1 MAYEKP
7 ILKISFC
14 FNPLKMKEFLTAF
27 EILKIIK
34 TKAETKYMYEKLD
47 TGILE
52 MFRRTFPIG
61 VNAVL
66 DNFTFENLKFQA
78 SEHTKFFKK
87 QKSGSSL
94 DNYLSKAINRDLQKY
109 FHELVSIQD
118 SIAIYH
124 KVINPKS
131 NNLLTA
137 PCKFS
142 TSVPKISFEVVK
154 LINGYLS
161 IMCLVSIDGN
171 EMELSHFNRNSFL
184 LEYGNIY
191 YFLSTAD
198 YQILDWLK
206 EIKPEKFGDNPAK
219 FTSQIIKQLTPKYLV
234 KKDGIFDKKVIEVEP
249 SNCIY
254 LSEINSG
261 SFLMLTP
268 QWKYEDVLLEG
279 DFKEEH
285 EVTIGGELYC
295 IKRNKEAEQKFSDAI
310 KELHP
315 NFAKQLN
322 GYYFLPFDEAKKK
335 NWFLKTYHKLL
346 EDNVD
351 LIGMDMLRHFRYSQ
365 HAIKTDLTNIKT
377 TDYLIE
383 ADIEISF
390 GDEIVNATEIQKI
403 LYNNQKNIL
412 LKDNSIG
419 VLDDEWISNYSAVIK
434 HSKIEKNKI
443 AFPQWLLI
451 SAKEIAQL
459 QDLKFIINNDWWNKW
474 NDWQDVNKVVY
485 EVPKNINATLR
496 PYQQK
501 GYEWI
506 SLLSEINAGVCLA
519 DDMGLGKTLQTICF
533 LASQFEK
540 KPEEKY
546 IIVCPGSLIY
556 NWQQEIEKFCPS
568 LKTFIYYGNNRKI
581 DDFMAQKSNVLIT
594 AYSTL
599 RADVDKLKN
608 VFWNTIVLDESHNIK
623 TLYAQTTKAVYQI
636 IAKHKIA
643 LSGTP
648 IINNTFDLFAQ
659 INYLLPGF
667 LGTQEFFKKE
677 YVLPID
683 RDKNHDKIEAL
694 QRLTNPFI
702 LRRTKAQVA
711 TDLPP
716 KTELVLWCE
725 MEEAQQEIYNTVKDS
740 IRKSVFLNIKN
751 EGLNKSKL
759 SVLQGIIKL
768 RQVCCSP
775 QLLKD
780 ETIPTSSSVK
790 IDLLVEELVNNLS
803 NNKVLVFSQFKE
815 MLHLI
820 AAKLEQNNIPYYHFD
835 GDTKVEERRD
845 LVSQFQEEDNKTNVF
860 LMSLKTG
867 NAGITLT
874 AADYVFLVDPWWNS
888 AIEQQAIDRTHRIGQ
903 TKNVFAYKMICR
915 NTIEEKI
922 VDIQN
927 RKKHTSDALISEEEG
942 FVKSLTQDDIAYLF
956 E

>member
-7 ILKISFC
+7 VLKISFC
-14 FNPLKMKEFLTAF
+14 FNPLKLKDFLTAF

-34 TKAETKYMYEKLD
+34 TKAETKYSYEKLNSEV
-47 TGILE
+47 LQLY
-52 MFRRTFPIG
+52 RRTFPVG
-61 VNAVL
+61 VNVAL
-66 DNFTFENLKFQA
+66 DNFTFESLKFQA
-78 SEHTKFFKK
+78 SEHSKFFKK
-87 QKSGSSL
+87 QKSGASL
-94 DNYLSKAINRDLQKY
+94 EQYLSKAMNRDLQKY
-109 FHELVSIQD
+109 FQELAKVQD
-118 SIAIYH
+118 SIAIFH
-124 KVINPKS
+124 KTMNPKT

-142 TSVPKISFEVVK
+142 EAVPKIWFEVVK
-154 LINGYLS
+154 LIDGSLS
-161 IMCLVSIDGN
+161 MMCWVNI
-171 EMELSHFNRNSFL
+171 EEKEVELSHFNRNNFL
-184 LEYGNIY
+184 LEYGNVY
-191 YFLSTAD
+191 YFLSAAD
-198 YQILDWLK
+198 AQTLDWLQ
-206 EIKPEKFGDNPAK
+206 EVKPERYGNNPAH
-219 FTSQIIKQLTPKYLV
+219 FTSHIIKHLELKYLV
-234 KKDGIFDKKVIEVEP
+234 KKDGIFEKKVIEVEP
-249 SNCIY
+249 VNCIL

-279 DFKEEH
+279 EFKEEH
-285 EVTIGGELYC
+285 EMSIGGELYC
-295 IKRNKEAEQKFSDAI
+295 IKRSKEKEQQFVNSI

-315 NFAKQLN
+315 NFTKQFN
-322 GYYFLPFDEAKKK
+322 GYFFLPFDEAKKK

-346 EDNVD
+346 EENVE

-365 HAIKTDLTNIKT
+365 YPVKTDLSNIKT
-377 TDYLIE
+377 TDFLIE

-390 GDEIVNATEIQKI
+390 GDEKVNPNEIQKI

-419 VLDDEWISNYSAVIK
+419 VLDDEWITNYSAVIK
-434 HSKIEKNKI
+434 HSKIEKGRI
-443 AFPQWLLI
+443 SFPQWLLI
-451 SAKEIAQL
+451 SAREIAQL
-459 QDLKFIINNDWWNKW
+459 QELKLVIDGDWWQKW
-474 NDWQDVNKVVY
+474 QQWQDVNQTVY
-485 EVPKNINATLR
+485 EVPKIVQATLR

-501 GYEWI
+501 GYEWMK
-506 SLLSEINAGVCLA
+506 LLSEIHAGVCLA

-533 LASQFEK
+533 LASQLEQQADAKF
-540 KPEEKY
+540 

-556 NWQQEIEKFCPS
+556 NWQQELQKFCPTLTS
-568 LKTFIYYGNNRKI
+568 FVYYGNNRKM

-599 RADVDKLKN
+599 RADIDKLKN

-623 TLYAQTTKAVYQI
+623 TLYAQATKAVYQV

-648 IINNTFDLFAQ
+648 IINNTFDLYAQ
-659 INYLLPGF
+659 LNYLLPGF
-667 LGTQEFFKKE
+667 LGSQEFFRKE

-683 RDKNHDKIEAL
+683 RNKNTDKIEAL
-694 QRLTNPFI
+694 HKLTNPFI

-711 TDLPP
+711 KDLPE

-725 MEEAQQEIYNTVKDS
+725 MEEAQQEVYDSVKES

-775 QLLKD
+775 LLLK
-780 ETIPTSSSVK
+780 EELTGNIPSVK
-790 IDLLVEELVNNLS
+790 IDVLLDELMNNLS
-803 NNKVLVFSQFKE
+803 DNKVLVFSQFKE

-820 AAKLEQNNIPYYHFD
+820 AARLQENNIPYFHFD
-835 GDTKVEERRD
+835 GDTKLEERRD
-845 LVSQFQEEDNKTNVF
+845 LVAKFQEENDTTNVF

-874 AADYVFLVDPWWNS
+874 AADYVFLVDPWWNA

-922 VDIQN
+922 VEIQQ
-927 RKKHTSDALISEEEG
+927 RKQITSDALISEEDG
-942 FVKSLTQDDIAYLF
+942 FVKNLSLDDIAYLF

>member
-7 ILKISFC
+7 VMKISFC

-34 TKAETKYMYEKLD
+34 TKSETKYTYEKLD
-47 TGILE
+47 VGILE
-52 MFRRTFPIG
+52 LYRRTFPVG

-66 DNFTFENLKFQA
+66 DNFTYENLKFQA
-78 SEHTKFFKK
+78 SEHSKFFKK
-87 QKSGSSL
+87 QKSGASL
-94 DNYLSKAINRDLQKY
+94 DAYLTKAINRDLHKY
-109 FHELVSIQD
+109 FQELANIQE
-118 SIAIYH
+118 SLAIYH
-124 KVINPKS
+124 KTINPKT

-142 TSVPKISFEVVK
+142 NIVPRISFEVVK
-154 LINGYLS
+154 LINGNLAM
-161 IMCLVSIDGN
+161 MCWVSIDDN
-171 EMELSHFNRNSFL
+171 EMELSYFNRNHFL

-198 YQILDWLK
+198 YQILDWLQD
-206 EIKPEKFGDNPAK
+206 IKPERFGDQPAK
-219 FTSQIIKQLTPKYLV
+219 FTSQIIKQLEPKYLV

-249 SNCIY
+249 VNCIY

-268 QWKYEDVLLEG
+268 RWKYEDVLVEG

-285 EVTIGGELYC
+285 ELTIGGELYC
-295 IKRNKEAEQKFSDAI
+295 IKRNQEAEQRFSNAI
-310 KELHP
+310 KEMHP

-322 GYYFLPFDEAKKK
+322 GYYYLSFDEAKKK
-335 NWFLKTYHKLL
+335 NWFLKTYHQFL
-346 EDNVD
+346 EDNVE
-351 LIGMDMLRHFRYSQ
+351 LIGMDMLHHFRYSQ

-390 GDEIVNATEIQKI
+390 GEEKINPNEIQKI

-419 VLDDEWISNYSAVIK
+419 ILDDEWIANYSAVIK
-434 HSKIEKNKI
+434 HGKIEKNKI
-443 AFPQWLLI
+443 SFPQWLLI

-459 QDLKFIINNDWWNKW
+459 QALKFVINDDWWNKW
-474 NDWQDVNKVVY
+474 KQWQDLSQTVY
-485 EVPKNINATLR
+485 QVPKIVNANLR

-501 GYEWI
+501 GYEWM
-506 SLLSEINAGVCLA
+506 SLLAEIHAGVCLA

-533 LASQFEK
+533 LASQLEK
-540 KPEEKY
+540 HPTEKS

-556 NWQQEIEKFCPS
+556 NWQLEIEKFCPTMTS
-568 LKTFIYYGNNRKI
+568 FIYYGNNRKI
-581 DDFMAQKSNVLIT
+581 DDFMVQKSNVLIT

-599 RADVDKLKN
+599 RADIDKLKN

-623 TLYAQTTKAVYQI
+623 TLYAQATKAVYQV

-648 IINNTFDLFAQ
+648 IINNTFDLYAQ
-659 INYLLPGF
+659 LNYLLPGF
-667 LGTQEFFKKE
+667 LGSQEFFRKE

-683 RDKNHDKIEAL
+683 RDKNADKIEAL

-711 TDLPP
+711 TDLPE

-725 MEEAQQEIYNTVKDS
+725 MEEAQQEVYNTVKDS

-751 EGLNKSKL
+751 DGLNKSKL

-768 RQVCCSP
+768 RQACCSP
-775 QLLKD
+775 LLLKD
-780 ETIPTSSSVK
+780 DSYSITSSIK
-790 IDLLVEELVNNLS
+790 IDVLVDELLNNLS

-820 AAKLEQNNIPYYHFD
+820 AAQLQQNNIPFYHFD
-835 GDTKVEERRD
+835 GDTKVEDRRD
-845 LVSQFQEEDNKTNVF
+845 LVAQFQEENNTTNVF

-927 RKKHTSDALISEEEG
+927 RKKTTSDALISEEEG
-942 FVKSLTQDDIAYLF
+942 FVKNLTQDDIAYLF

>member
-14 FNPLKMKEFLTAF
+14 FNPSKLKDYLTAF

-34 TKAETKYMYEKLD
+34 TKAETKYAYEKLNVSV
-47 TGILE
+47 LE
-52 MFRRTFPIG
+52 TFRRTFPVG

-78 SEHTKFFKK
+78 SEHIKFFRK
-87 QKSGSSL
+87 QKSGANPE
-94 DNYLSKAINRDLQKY
+94 NYVLKTINRDLQKY
-109 FHELVSIQD
+109 FHELMKIQD
-118 SIAIYH
+118 SISIYH
-124 KVINPKS
+124 KTINPKS
-131 NNLLTA
+131 NNLLTT

-142 TSVPKISFEVVK
+142 ASVPKISFEVIK
-154 LINGYLS
+154 LINGRLT
-161 IMCLVSIDGN
+161 IMCQVSIEDN
-171 EMELSHFNRNSFL
+171 EVELSLFNRNQFL

-191 YFLSTAD
+191 YFLSAAD
-198 YQILDWLK
+198 AQVLDWLE
-206 EIKPEKFGDNPAK
+206 EIKPEKFGDHPAK
-219 FTSQIIKQLTPKYLV
+219 FTTQIIKQLEPKYLV
-234 KKDGIFDKKVIEVEP
+234 KKEGAFDKKIIEVEP
-249 SNCIY
+249 VNCIY

-268 QWKYEDVLLEG
+268 QFKYEDVLLEG

-285 EVTIGGELYC
+285 EVTIGGELYAV
-295 IKRNKEAEQKFSDAI
+295 KRNQEAEQRFSNSI
-310 KELHP
+310 KNLHP

-322 GYYFLPFDEAKKK
+322 GYYYLSFEEAKKK
-335 NWFLKTYHKLL
+335 NWFLKIYHHLL
-346 EDNVD
+346 EENVE
-351 LIGMDMLRHFRYSQ
+351 LIGMDMLCHFRYSQ
-365 HAIKTDLTNIKT
+365 HAIKTDFKNIKT

-390 GDEIVNATEIQKI
+390 GDEKVNPNEIQKI
-403 LYNNQKNIL
+403 LFNNQKNIL

-419 VLDDEWISNYSAVIK
+419 VLDEEWISNYSAVIK

-443 AFPQWLLI
+443 SFPQWLLI
-451 SAKEIAQL
+451 SAREIAQL
-459 QDLKFIINNDWWNKW
+459 QELKFVINDDWWSKW
-474 NDWQDVNKVVY
+474 KQWQDVNQTVY
-485 EVPKNINATLR
+485 EVPEIVKATLR

-506 SLLSEINAGVCLA
+506 SLLSEIKAGVCLA
-519 DDMGLGKTLQTICF
+519 DDMGLGKSLQTICF
-533 LASQFEK
+533 LAAQHEK
-540 KPEEKY
+540 NPSEKF

-556 NWQQEIEKFCPS
+556 NWQQELDKFCPS
-568 LKTFIYYGNNRKI
+568 LTSFIYYGNNRKI

-599 RADVDKLKN
+599 RADIDKLKN

-623 TLYAQTTKAVYQI
+623 TLYAQTTKAVYQV

-648 IINNTFDLFAQ
+648 IINNTFDLYSQ
-659 INYLLPGF
+659 INFLLPGF
-667 LGTQEFFKKE
+667 LGTQEFFRKE

-683 RDKNHDKIEAL
+683 RNKNADKIEAL

-711 TDLPP
+711 TDLPQ

-725 MEEAQQEIYNTVKDS
+725 MEDAQQEVYNSVKES
-740 IRKSVFLNIKN
+740 IRKSVFLNIRN

-775 QLLKD
+775 LLLKD
-780 ETIPTSSSVK
+780 DLSANAPSVK
-790 IDLLVEELVNNLS
+790 IDVLLDELLNNLS

-820 AAKLEQNNIPYYHFD
+820 AAKLQENNISYFHFD
-835 GDTKVEERRD
+835 GDTKVEDRRD
-845 LVSQFQEEDNKTNVF
+845 LVAQFQEENNNVNIF

-922 VDIQN
+922 IEIQN
-927 RKKHTSDALISEEEG
+927 RKKTTSDALISEEEG
-942 FVKSLTQDDIAYLF
+942 FVKNLTQDDIAYLF